1 MARAPLMPYR
11 SGMDT
16 LTARPTITIGDLLRD
31 WRQRRRLSQLALA
44 TEADVSARHLSFL
57 ETGRA
62 KPSREMLL
70 RLADH
75 LQIPLRER
83 NALLVAGGF
92 APVYPERGL
101 EDPAMSEA
109 RKAVDLILSGHE
121 PYPALAIDRHWTLVA
136 ANRALPILLQG
147 VDPDLLTPPVNVLRV
162 AIHPNGLAPRTVN
175 LAQWRGHILGRLRL
189 QVESSADPVL
199 AGLLE
204 ELSDYPL
211 TDGEAATAPEAA
223 ITPGVVIPLRLR
235 TDEGILSFFS
245 TTTVFGTP
253 IDITLAEL
261 AIESFY
267 PANQWTADQLR
278 RFAQNQSG

>member
-11 SGMDT
+11 SDMDT

-136 ANRALPILLQG
+136 ANRALPILL
-147 VDPDLLTPPVNVLRV
+147 
-162 AIHPNGLAPRTVN
+162 
-175 LAQWRGHILGRLRL
+175 
-189 QVESSADPVL
+189 
-199 AGLLE
+199 
-204 ELSDYPL
+204 
-211 TDGEAATAPEAA
+211 
-223 ITPGVVIPLRLR
+223 
-235 TDEGILSFFS
+235 
-245 TTTVFGTP
+245 
-253 IDITLAEL
+253 
-261 AIESFY
+261 
-267 PANQWTADQLR
+267 
-278 RFAQNQSG
+278 